1 MVMCDK
7 NLNSSNIT
15 SLKISIHYFFIQK
28 FRSALLSGIGI
39 SGEKHD
45 AGTEMY
51 QK

>member
-7 NLNSSNIT
+7 NLNSSNII
-15 SLKISIHYFFIQK
+15 SLEISIHYFFIQK
-28 FRSALLSGIGI
+28 FRSALSGIGI
-39 SGEKHD
+39 CGGKHD